1 MSSNTPN
8 NSSTWA
14 DVKSASG
21 PCGALPVKRWFIE
34 QAGLHHPTLSFGGFD
49 KSAGHSPCKN
59 EKLEAIIFDPMRA
72 KTGRLLEKAAG
83 LTS

>member
-1 MSSNTPN
+1 
-8 NSSTWA
+8 
-14 DVKSASG
+14 VAS
-21 PCGALPVKRWFIE
+21 I
-34 QAGLHHPTLSFGGFD
+34 